1 MIAELVNTLVRRAAM
16 ALVPV
21 AAALEAARFERRI
34 DGFDDAQARLRR
46 EYGLTDDTPIRG
58 YDDETRAR
66 IEALARARSDVR
78 LAYTSG
84 STSTP
89 KALAY
94 PPERLRSF
102 KRDSL
107 SAGIR
112 AWARAGIREPSI
124 FVLSSLAEDESFAS
138 LAVFQRREPSRVQGL
153 IEPARYLF
161 MPALAP
167 HLARFGATAV
177 RLWLMVLSNPGLVYS
192 TNPSTLAVLLAELF
206 DDWPRATSMIRAVVA
221 GEVDDPGTRRITRRV
236 IATGAA
242 ERLARVASSSS
253 PLPIADYLPGLSAY
267 CCWDGGYVTSFLA
280 QIHRWLPRDR
290 YFHVPMYAMSTE
302 TIETLPY
309 FGADGTIAFLPLGPR
324 VVYELLPED
333 TPDDP
338 RLLLAPRAA
347 ERGRT
352 YALVVSDPWGLVR
365 YQTEDLFLCAGHVRG
380 LPDLRFVRRRGLTWS
395 FTGEKLTGEQ
405 LTEAFARTTDAVPAL
420 RALGAQL
427 TVMPTWPD
435 GAALPGYHLLVG
447 HPGRRLE
454 HALDASQLATAFDAA
469 LSAINAEYA
478 AKRVSA
484 RLAAPRVCV
493 LPYDVIAEALD
504 AKRTGAPM
512 GASRAW
518 ESQFKLTPLIKRRYE
533 EVFSDGAAAEP
544 SAASEGLPA
553 TATDPAR

>member
-1 MIAELVNTLVRRAAM
+1 MIAELVNALVRRAAM

-21 AAALEAARFERRI
+21 AAAVESARFERRI
-34 DGFDDAQARLRR
+34 DAFEGAQAGLRR
-46 EYGLTDDTPIRG
+46 LYGIEDDTPIRG
-58 YDDETRAR
+58 YDDVTRTR

-84 STSTP
+84 STSAP

-94 PPERLRSF
+94 PPERLTSF

-112 AWARAGIREPSI
+112 AWARAGIRAPSL

-138 LAVFQRREPSRVQGL
+138 LAVFQKREPSRVQGI

-161 MPALAP
+161 MPALRP

-192 TNPSTLAVLLAELF
+192 TNPSTLAVLLAELH
-206 DDWPRATSMIRAVVA
+206 DDWARATSMIRADVA
-221 GEVDDPGTRRITRRV
+221 GEVNDPGTRRIARRV
-236 IATGAA
+236 IATGAEA
-242 ERLARVASSSS
+242 RLARVASAAG

-280 QIHRWLPRDR
+280 QIHRWLPRER

-302 TIETLPY
+302 TIETLPH
-309 FGADGTIAFLPLGPR
+309 FGADGAIAFLPLGPR
-324 VVYELLPED
+324 VLYELLPED
-333 TPDDP
+333 APDDP
-338 RLLLAPRAA
+338 RLLLPPRAA
-347 ERGRT
+347 ERGRV

-365 YQTEDLFLCAGHVRG
+365 YQTEDLFGCEGHVRG
-380 LPDLRFVRRRGLTWS
+380 VPDLRFLRRRGLTWS

-405 LTEAFARTTDAVPAL
+405 LTEAYARLAVTVPAL
-420 RALGAQL
+420 GALGAQL
-427 TVMPTWPD
+427 TVMPTWRD
-435 GAALPGYHLLVG
+435 GAALPGYHLVVG
-447 HPGRRLE
+447 HPGRRPE
-454 HALDASQLATAFDAA
+454 HALDASQLAESFDAA

-478 AKRVSA
+478 AKRASA
-484 RLAAPRVCV
+484 RLAAPKVRV
-493 LPYDVIAEALD
+493 LPYDVVAEALD
-504 AKRTGAPM
+504 AKRTGAAK
-512 GASRAW
+512 GSASGGHRAW

-533 EVFSDGAAAEP
+533 EVFSDEDDTAREEAR
-544 SAASEGLPA
+544 AS
-553 TATDPAR
+553 R